1 MNKARIAATTRTR
14 KAAQRRRN
22 GSNGAVLNGNGAH
35 GNRAFRA
42 TQAQLEQI
50 ITEAPAM
57 LTRCTRALRYR
68 YVSRAYAKMLG
79 RAAKEIAGKPIVEII
94 GRKALKVI
102 NPYIQK
108 VLKGYQTEYEQIV
121 PFAGIGNRC
130 LHTIYVPDRDE
141 AGNVIGWIASIVDIT
156 ERKWVEEVV
165 RENERRFREMI
176 DALPAAVYTT
186 DAEGRLT
193 HFNQAAIEFSGRV
206 PQLGTD
212 RWCVHWRMFYPDGRR
227 MPHDECPMAIALKE
241 GRVIRGT
248 EAIAERPDGSRIWF
262 TPYPSPLRD
271 ARGRIVRSE
280 EHTSELQ
287 S

>member
-1 MNKARIAATTRTR
+1 MNKAKIAATTRTR

-35 GNRAFRA
+35 GNHAFRA
-42 TQAQLEQI
+42 TQAQLEQV

-94 GRKALKVI
+94 GKKALKVI

-108 VLKGYQTEYEQIV
+108 VLKGHQTEYEQIV

-130 LHTIYVPDRDE
+130 LQTIYVPDRDE

-156 ERKWVEEVV
+156 ER
-165 RENERRFREMI
+165 N
-176 DALPAAVYTT
+176 
-186 DAEGRLT
+186 
-193 HFNQAAIEFSGRV
+193 
-206 PQLGTD
+206 
-212 RWCVHWRMFYPDGRR
+212 
-227 MPHDECPMAIALKE
+227 
-241 GRVIRGT
+241 
-248 EAIAERPDGSRIWF
+248 GSRKL
-262 TPYPSPLRD
+262 Y
-271 ARGRIVRSE
+271 AR
-280 EHTSELQ
+280 TSGG
-287 S
+287 SAK